1 MKFETQ
7 NRGQAAL
14 IAVVLML
21 IIMLSA
27 VFGAS
32 AVALT
37 ESRAA
42 NKSTNSRFSFFAAE
56 AGVDDA
62 VYRLKRGKNLT
73 SSFTITLNGA
83 TAPTIITTNGGVK
96 EVKSVGAYSGAT
108 RAARATLSSASGGSF
123 HYGIQIGNGGLQ
135 MENNSRVNGSVYSN
149 GDIVGNNNPNITG
162 DAFLAGASTI
172 SGVTVGRNIQIG
184 QPSLPMPISNAL
196 LDQWEGEAAAGGSA
210 TCSGGVYRPANGDSI
225 GPKKV
230 PCDME
235 ISGTDIVTLTGALW
249 VAGDFTIQN
258 SAQLKLA
265 SNDQFSRVVI
275 ADNPASR
282 TTSSRVKVQNSAQI
296 LGSSVPDTYV
306 LMASRNS
313 SAEGG
318 GDEEAIEVS
327 NSSAAPIYYAPHG
340 SVEIQNNVSLK
351 EVTAYKILL
360 KNSAEITYETGLANI
375 NFSSGPTGGWNIT
388 SWGEVVP

>member
-83 TAPTIITTNGGVK
+83 TAPTIIT
-96 EVKSVGAYSGAT
+96 T